1 MIRQKEI
8 NVKSRYIGSKITQ
21 KKSQPAGRIRDVV
34 KMTDRQAYDS
44 SFLEPLSRKISNTLW
59 EI

>member
-1 MIRQKEI
+1 MIRQTEI
-8 NVKSRYIGSKITQ
+8 KVKSRYIGSKITQ

-34 KMTDRQAYDS
+34 KMSDRQTF
-44 SFLEPLSRKISNTLW
+44 FLEPLSRKISNTLW